1 MSYSTGDSNKKL
13 ATNFNAHLKAGR
25 VVEEF
30 HVNDKVIDFTVE
42 KSTKAQ
48 QTVEKAKLKT
58 EIKKSKFNW
67 QINEWDENKF

>member
-1 MSYSTGDSNKKL
+1 MNYSTNDSNKKL
-13 ATNFNAHLKAGR
+13 GSNFNAHLKAGR

-42 KSTKAQ
+42 KSAKAQ
-48 QTVEKAKLKT
+48 PTVEKPKLKT